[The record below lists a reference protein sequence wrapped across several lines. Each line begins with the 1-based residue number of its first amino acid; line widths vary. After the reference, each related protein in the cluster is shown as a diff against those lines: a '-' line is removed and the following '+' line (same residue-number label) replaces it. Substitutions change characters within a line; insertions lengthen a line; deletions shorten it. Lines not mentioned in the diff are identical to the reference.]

1 MPRCPGWHQCKA
13 PNPLWLVLSSSH
25 VSWTWSERCVV
36 VHILS
41 DVGTENTHTPARLE
55 ALFESSQSSQFLPSR
70 IRGSRH
76 LASDCVLNPSKHF
89 RVEICSVALVE
100 CILEGV
106 VLELLRLDEICVLLL
121 SFLVHV
127 IRDLALPHDV
137 LQHRLVLELFLRE
150 DVSHW
155 RAVLHRI
162 QEKFRSSPCSSLWP
176 VNGCSRICATQNLVR
191 KQMRLQKFLEPTTKP
206 KVIGGWPSL

>member
-1 MPRCPGWHQCKA
+1 MEGSESCCRVVVLLGHPRPSLAGIGVPWVLTGTHRCASMSRVASMQSA
-13 PNPLWLVLSSSH
+13 NPLWLVLSCSH

-55 ALFESSQSSQFLPSR
+55 ALFTSSQSSQFLPSR
-70 IRGSRH
+70 IRGSRY

-121 SFLVHV
+121 SFL
-127 IRDLALPHDV
+127 
-137 LQHRLVLELFLRE
+137 
-150 DVSHW
+150 
-155 RAVLHRI
+155 
-162 QEKFRSSPCSSLWP
+162 SPRNS
-176 VNGCSRICATQNLVR
+176 
-191 KQMRLQKFLEPTTKP
+191 
-206 KVIGGWPSL
+206 